1 MSNVVHSTSGNT
13 QWLLVCLQVCTLYMH
28 VHVDGSNTL
37 YGPAVK
43 FQTGLHN
50 CRLQASICTGPQ
62 TKGVGVTNVPWDHLS
77 GPQTYIND
85 VECNK

>member
-1 MSNVVHSTSGNT
+1 MAVGLSSSLYSVHA
-13 QWLLVCLQVCTLYMH
+13 CTC
-28 VHVDGSNTL
+28 DGSNTL